1 MRDEDVEPTGEP
13 TAMLSEENQTPRGT
27 SGLTWLL
34 LGLTVLFL
42 IVSGASLWVLSK
54 ERVDAQ
60 KAREE
65 ASLLS
70 LKSQQLQAALEE
82 EKTRGLRDA
91 DAIKVLEADKI
102 RLTAQ
107 LSEAQAQLKA
117 KPPPPPVTAHPS
129 PKPLPVKKKTKTS
142 LKKSR

>member
-1 MRDEDVEPTGEP
+1 
-13 TAMLSEENQTPRGT
+13 MLSEENQTPRGT